1 MFMKFGKALGAD
13 LVKMNANIVLPVYT
27 ICEQEE
33 QQLMLD
39 AEGKVFDYWACR
51 LDAGSFNGAEQ

>member
-1 MFMKFGKALGAD
+1 MFMKFGKALGSD

-39 AEGKVFDYWACR
+39 AEGKDKE
-51 LDAGSFNGAEQ
+51 STK